1 MVSAILQEECMRK
14 TRIFGVVICA
24 LALAVAFSGMAIAD
38 RPVNQTPET
47 QGISV
52 STQID
57 CIGTVTST
65 SSLAWTISSGGTGL
79 PLGDQEV
86 RATTGYN
93 EDTNAV
99 NGHTVYSKQFG
110 VDTANKIA
118 DQNNVQSDR
127 LITFEQ
133 IPGTGGRMT
142 SSEDIM
148 IDTVGNPTST
158 AGAMLC
164 PFGPSAS
171 DTIPAFC
178 NIVQSGSAV
187 DLTFGSVATQA
198 SSRTVAATADIP
210 VALAYHINVQGIA
223 TQNGTI
229 PAQGSAQAFLKMHL
243 MEGRGD
249 STDKAE
255 DFIYQEMSSASGLI
269 NSFDKAM
276 QYNSGMRR

>member
-1 MVSAILQEECMRK
+1 MK
-14 TRIFGVVICA
+14 GTKIFGVVFCA
-24 LALAVAFSGMAIAD
+24 LAVMVALAGVTVAD

-47 QGISV
+47 QGIKV
-52 STQID
+52 STSID

-65 SSLAWTISSGGTGL
+65 SSMAWTVSSGGTGL
-79 PLGDQEV
+79 PLGEEEV

-93 EDTNAV
+93 EDTMAV
-99 NGHTVYSKQFG
+99 NGHTVYTKDFG
-110 VDTANKIA
+110 VDTANRIA
-118 DQNNVQSDR
+118 DQNNVQSTR

-133 IPGTGGRMT
+133 VQGMMNGRMT

-164 PFGPSAS
+164 PFGPSES
-171 DTIPAFC
+171 DMFPAFC
-178 NIVQSGSAV
+178 NIVQSGSKV
-187 DLTFGSVATQA
+187 DLTSGSVATQA

-210 VALAYHINVQGIA
+210 VTLAYHIAVQGIA

-229 PAQGSAQAFLKMHL
+229 PAQGSAEAFLKLHV
-243 MEGRGD
+243 MEGRGG
-249 STDKAE
+249 SLDKSE
-255 DFIYQEMSSASGLI
+255 DFIYKETSSASGLL